1 MGGAGEGVGEVVER
15 AVAAGDVAAVQE
27 LVAGMMLADG
37 LSGHLDGGLP
47 IAKHYPC
54 YELLHRRHVPCR
66 NCPLDYLPETLT
78 ATSHAGG
85 LTAAC
90 LEKTSEEGH
99 PLVLITS

>member
-1 MGGAGEGVGEVVER
+1 MQERFDVMKDIIDHLPGIAYVVDR
-15 AVAAGDVAAVQE
+15 KTLDIAICNKQAAIQMA
-27 LVAGMMLADG
+27 
-37 LSGHLDGGLP
+37 GLP